1 MYLYCVYVSVPTYVF
16 NLYNSVY
23 VKCALIT
30 RRLLVMQRDVT
41 TKEGRV
47 KGLGVFVQCN
57 PDSPEMQ

>member
-1 MYLYCVYVSVPTYVF
+1 MCIYVF
-16 NLYNSVY
+16 T
-23 VKCALIT
+23 LIYIY